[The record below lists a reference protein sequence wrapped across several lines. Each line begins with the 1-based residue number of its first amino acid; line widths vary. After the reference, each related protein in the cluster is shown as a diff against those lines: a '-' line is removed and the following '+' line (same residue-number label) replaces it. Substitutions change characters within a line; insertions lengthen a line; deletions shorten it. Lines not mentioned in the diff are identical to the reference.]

1 MCGIFALI
9 ENTVNTPNEND
20 PNTKN
25 LITDN
30 YKDLITSTTTLL
42 NHRGPDSHGNKL
54 IIDPQSNKSLLMLQ
68 TRLKING
75 DNTTQPLISKDN
87 KLFLIINGEI
97 FNWHKLEK
105 HLDYKCT
112 MSDCEII
119 FPLYEKYKNKI
130 PEMLRMLE
138 GQFSFVLYDLENKH
152 ILAARDPIGVT
163 PLYFG
168 YKKHY
173 KTSKGDDFTIDRFVI
188 SSELKCLTRVDNSNY
203 NKTPA
208 NGKESLVDNI
218 KVFYP
223 RSFLYTP
230 ISQIDNDYTVN
241 YYMNFYDNYSDIKEV
256 MPPQLREHKMITETI
271 REKLTASVHKRL
283 KDVIDNNIEFGVLL
297 SGGLDSSL
305 ISSLVVS
312 IANDLGYKEKIKTF
326 SIGVNA
332 SVPDLVAA
340 RTVAEFLQTDHKE
353 YYFTPDQG
361 LNQIENV
368 ILFAESYDCTTIR
381 ASTPMFLLTSSIRQD
396 FPNMKILFSGE
407 LSDETLCYL
416 YGANAPSEK
425 DFQMETINLV
435 SNVHLFDCL
444 RANKMCMANSFEVRV
459 PFTDIDYVKYI
470 LSLHPQWKTFGSL
483 SRNHIEKQI
492 LRDSFVGYLPKQI
505 LYRKKE
511 QFSDGVSSLKNPS
524 ENWIDSI
531 KHHCNNIYT
540 EMDFSSKRNNYTY
553 NRPNTKEEL
562 FYREIFTR
570 LFNDKSYKNTS
581 EFTVKVWQTKW
592 TDNTDPSGR
601 VQSYWKPN

>member
-283 KDVIDNNIEFGVLL
+283 KDVIDNNI
-297 SGGLDSSL
+297 
-305 ISSLVVS
+305 
-312 IANDLGYKEKIKTF
+312 
-326 SIGVNA
+326 
-332 SVPDLVAA
+332 
-340 RTVAEFLQTDHKE
+340 
-353 YYFTPDQG
+353 
-361 LNQIENV
+361 
-368 ILFAESYDCTTIR
+368 
-381 ASTPMFLLTSSIRQD
+381 
-396 FPNMKILFSGE
+396 
-407 LSDETLCYL
+407 
-416 YGANAPSEK
+416 
-425 DFQMETINLV
+425 
-435 SNVHLFDCL
+435 
-444 RANKMCMANSFEVRV
+444 
-459 PFTDIDYVKYI
+459 
-470 LSLHPQWKTFGSL
+470 
-483 SRNHIEKQI
+483 
-492 LRDSFVGYLPKQI
+492 
-505 LYRKKE
+505 
-511 QFSDGVSSLKNPS
+511 
-524 ENWIDSI
+524 
-531 KHHCNNIYT
+531 
-540 EMDFSSKRNNYTY
+540 
-553 NRPNTKEEL
+553 
-562 FYREIFTR
+562 
-570 LFNDKSYKNTS
+570 
-581 EFTVKVWQTKW
+581 
-592 TDNTDPSGR
+592 
-601 VQSYWKPN
+601 

>member
-119 FPLYEKYKNKI
+119 FPLYEKYKNRI
-130 PEMLRMLE
+130 PEMLQMLE

-163 PLYFG
+163 PLYFE

-353 YYFTPDQG
+353 YYFTPEQG
-361 LNQIENV
+361 LNQIQNV

-553 NRPNTKEEL
+553 NKPNTKEEL